1 MWRLVGYFY
10 GSTRENDEPVEW
22 GTRIEHHDG
31 MGCYKKNEALNLPSG
46 KLT

>member
-10 GSTRENDEPVEW
+10 GSTSENDEPVEW

-31 MGCYKKNEALNLPSG
+31 MGCKK
-46 KLT
+46 KMKH